1 MAAAAR
7 RARKFLVRTLAWL
20 LVVAGVL
27 IIIAGPI
34 YASVDTGARDR
45 RWFRRAL
52 ESGDPERVDSA
63 YQMLLEGVRPGW
75 VVVSPWPIV
84 MAGASVT
91 AFGVL
96 LLAIRRP
103 DRPRTAEEGW
113 S

>member
-1 MAAAAR
+1 MKLGRQDR
-7 RARKFLVRTLAWL
+7 RARPMIRRDRLRLLAWL

-75 VVVSPWPIV
+75 VVVRPWPIV
-84 MAGASVT
+84 MAGARAT
-91 AFGVL
+91 AFGAL
-96 LLAIRRP
+96 LRAC
-103 DRPRTAEEGW
+103 
-113 S
+113 